1 MRHTLKPMTVLS
13 STPLPSSALEIAG
26 EITKPAQPIWRKL
39 ARHGLIALIFNTG
52 IAVVL
57 TIVGSQPF
65 ANNWTYSQLIGL
77 SIWLLIDGLRH
88 VFHPQGHIS
97 AKVAA
102 VLTVSGGLCG
112 YFFGS
117 SMGDLIL
124 GHPVM
129 SGWRHAPNAMA
140 GYLLMSLF
148 AAGLGVY
155 FFMTREILAV
165 ERSKLEL
172 AQRQAAQAQ
181 LKLLQSQLDPHMLF
195 NTLANLRVLITQ
207 DAPRAVQMLDQLN
220 DFLRA
225 TLKASRTTEHSLQ
238 AEFDRLRDYLSL
250 MQIRMG
256 PRLRFALD
264 LPAELAQH
272 HVPALILQSVVENAI
287 VHGLEPKV
295 QGGQIHIS
303 ARQESAKPDGAML
316 VLQVQDDGLGCE
328 PSQLQEGFGLA
339 QVRERLRSY
348 YGEHAT
354 INLIANSADFMP
366 TNSHFSFQKG
376 SAEATAGCQVTL
388 RMPLSDTP
396 S

>member
-1 MRHTLKPMTVLS
+1 
-13 STPLPSSALEIAG
+13 
-26 EITKPAQPIWRKL
+26 
-39 ARHGLIALIFNTG
+39 
-52 IAVVL
+52 
-57 TIVGSQPF
+57 
-65 ANNWTYSQLIGL
+65 
-77 SIWLLIDGLRH
+77 
-88 VFHPQGHIS
+88 
-97 AKVAA
+97 
-102 VLTVSGGLCG
+102 
-112 YFFGS
+112 
-117 SMGDLIL
+117 
-124 GHPVM
+124 
-129 SGWRHAPNAMA
+129 
-140 GYLLMSLF
+140 
-148 AAGLGVY
+148 
-155 FFMTREILAV
+155 
-165 ERSKLEL
+165 
-172 AQRQAAQAQ
+172 
-181 LKLLQSQLDPHMLF
+181 
-195 NTLANLRVLITQ
+195 LITQ

-256 PRLRFALD
+256 PRLRFTLD

-295 QGGQIHIS
+295 QGGQINIS
-303 ARQESAKPDGAML
+303 AHQESAKPDGAML

-366 TNSHFSFQKG
+366 TKSHFSFQKG
-376 SAEATAGCQVTL
+376 STEATTGCQVTL